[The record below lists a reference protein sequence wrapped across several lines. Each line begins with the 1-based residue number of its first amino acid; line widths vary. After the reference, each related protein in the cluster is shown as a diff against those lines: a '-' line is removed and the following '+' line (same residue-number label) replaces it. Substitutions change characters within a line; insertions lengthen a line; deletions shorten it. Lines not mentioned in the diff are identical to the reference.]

1 MTVAHRLATFACETA
16 SLAPTTRAAA
26 IRTVFDLVAAAI
38 AGRKTAGGI
47 AALKAAPAA
56 WGPGSAACWFSDQR
70 LSVPGAAFVNA
81 AFASMLDLDDGH
93 RGASGHPGAAV
104 IPAVI
109 ATVDAHGGDAERLL
123 TAIAIGYEIGVRIA
137 GARDVDTLHTFDSGL
152 WCGQAAAAAAGWLRG
167 LDADRLA
174 NAIAIAGTTAPGQT
188 ATAYTKL
195 MGNNVKEGIPFAT
208 ALGLVA
214 VELAVAGFTGPID
227 FLDEERRYDRTIL
240 TADLGSRWLI
250 ETTYFKPYGCCR
262 WAHAAIDALLDIM
275 DKEHVTADEISAVR
289 VETFAQ
295 TLWLNNDLAP
305 PTLEAAQYS
314 VPFCLAAA
322 AVHGAEALLP
332 LENALLTD
340 PAILAFAQHVT
351 VAVASDLDSMFPRS
365 VPARIAVTTR
375 RGILSRT
382 VLAPRG
388 EPINP
393 LSDDD
398 LRAKFSTIARARL
411 APAISTSL
419 LDALAALDAGELAPL
434 LTGLSTAPAL
444 ARSAVNV

>member
-1 MTVAHRLATFACETA
+1 MN
-16 SLAPTTRAAA
+16 
-26 IRTVFDLVAAAI
+26 
-38 AGRKTAGGI
+38 
-47 AALKAAPAA
+47 AAPAA
-56 WGPGSAACWFSDQR
+56 WGLGSAACWFSDLR

-104 IPAVI
+104 IPAAI
-109 ATVDAHGGDAERLL
+109 ATAEAHGADAERLL

-137 GARDVDTLHTFDSGL
+137 GARDTGTLHTFDSGL

-167 LDADRLA
+167 LDANRLA

-214 VELAVAGFTGPID
+214 VELAAAGFTGPID
-227 FLDEERRYDRTIL
+227 FLDEERRYDPSIL
-240 TADLGSRWLI
+240 TVDLGRSWLI

-262 WAHAAIDALLDIM
+262 WAHAAIDGLLDIM
-275 DKEHVTADEISAVR
+275 GKECVAAEEITAVR

-295 TLWLNNDLAP
+295 ALWLNNDLTP

-322 AVHGAEALLP
+322 ALYGGEALLP
-332 LENALLTD
+332 LEDVLLSD
-340 PAILAFAQHVT
+340 AKVLGFAPRVT
-351 VAVASDLDSMFPRS
+351 VAVAPDLDSMFPRS
-365 VPARIAVTTR
+365 VPARIAVTTP
-375 RGILSRT
+375 RGVLSRT

-388 EPINP
+388 EPVNP
-393 LSDDD
+393 LSDGD
-398 LRAKFSTIARARL
+398 LRAKFSTIARSRL
-411 APAISTSL
+411 APAVSASL
-419 LDALAALDAGELAPL
+419 LDALAAFDSGNLAPL
-434 LTGLSTAPAL
+434 IASLSYTAPL
-444 ARSAVNV
+444 ARFAVKV

>member
-1 MTVAHRLATFACETA
+1 MTVAHRLATFACETTA
-16 SLAPTTRAAA
+16 LAPTTRAAA
-26 IRTVFDLVAAAI
+26 VRTVFDLVAAAI

-47 AALKAAPAA
+47 SALKAAPAA
-56 WGPGSAACWFSDQR
+56 WGPGPATCWFSDQR

-109 ATVDAHGGDAERLL
+109 ATAEAHGADAERLL

-227 FLDEERRYDRTIL
+227 FLDEARRYDRTIL

-262 WAHAAIDALLDIM
+262 WAHAAIDALFDIM
-275 DKEHVTADEISAVR
+275 GKDQVTADEISTVR

-314 VPFCLAAA
+314 VPFCIAAA
-322 AVHGAEALLP
+322 AVHGADALVP
-332 LENALLTD
+332 LEDALLTD
-340 PAILAFAQHVT
+340 PEILAFAPRVT
-351 VAVASDLDSMFPRS
+351 VAVAPDLDSMFPRS
-365 VPARIAVTTR
+365 VPARIAVTTQ
-375 RGILSRT
+375 RGIMTRT

-388 EPINP
+388 EPVNP

-398 LRAKFSTIARARL
+398 LRAKFSTIARTRL
-411 APAISTSL
+411 TPAISTSL
-419 LDALAALDAGELAPL
+419 LDAIAALDAGELAPL
-434 LTGLSTAPAL
+434 LTSLASAPAL
-444 ARSAVNV
+444 APSAVNV